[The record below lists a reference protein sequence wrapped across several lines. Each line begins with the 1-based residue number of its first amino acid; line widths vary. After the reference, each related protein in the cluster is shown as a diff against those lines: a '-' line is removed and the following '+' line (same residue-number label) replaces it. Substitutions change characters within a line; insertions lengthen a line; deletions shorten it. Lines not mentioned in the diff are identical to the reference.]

1 MSRIHEA
8 LKKAEQER
16 AATQGGSLQPS
27 FATTPVADSPVFAE
41 TPAATVAPLA
51 PAHPGMPA
59 FASPFSTD
67 TLLAR
72 CAQLEWNPDPT
83 TMLFLNGDDNARG
96 TEEYR
101 TLRSRLYHL
110 REKMP
115 LKKLLI
121 TSALPKEG
129 KSFTSSNLAQV
140 MVRQHGRRALL
151 IDADLRAPR
160 LHTMLGT
167 TSDPGLSDY
176 LLGKN
181 DEFSIMQRGPLENL
195 FFIPSGTG
203 AADPA
208 ELVGNGRL
216 KLLLQRV
223 EPLFDWI
230 IIDSPPAVPVSDASV
245 LAKVCDGVLM
255 VVRSN
260 ATPFDLARKARQ
272 EFPDQALVG
281 VVLNG
286 TTRGC
291 VALRALLLRVIPE
304 EGNHDQ
310 GLGGVRVD
318 PAFQC
323 LLPRTNAGA
332 SSRGGPSRGAFL
344 SLDVVV
350 AKPGDELDS
359 AQRPRRVCEDRL
371 CHGDR
376 VAAFARFRPVRF
388 LQHGRQVGSDL
399 SPLHGVGPGGIFSGC
414 SRPRLSTI
422 SCRVASFFPG
432 LSGVCWF

>member
-16 AATQGGSLQPS
+16 AASQGGAGQSSL
-27 FATTPVADSPVFAE
+27 ATTSMNGPALLAE
-41 TPAATVAPLA
+41 TPAEAGASG
-51 PAHPGMPA
+51 PAMSYASLPSIS
-59 FASPFSTD
+59 SPFNVD

-72 CAQLEWNPDPT
+72 SAQQEWNPDPA
-83 TMLFLNGDDNARG
+83 TMLFLHGEDNSRG
-96 TEEYR
+96 TEEFR

-110 REKMP
+110 REKMT
-115 LKKLLI
+115 LKKLLV

-160 LHTMLGT
+160 LHMMLGT

-203 AADPA
+203 VGDPA
-208 ELVGNGRL
+208 ELIGNGRL

-245 LAKVCDGVLM
+245 LAKACDGVLM

-260 ATPFDLARKARQ
+260 ATPFDIARKARH
-272 EFPDQALVG
+272 EFPDQMLVG

-286 TTRGC
+286 TRED
-291 VALRALLLRVIPE
+291 AIPY
-304 EGNHDQ
+304 
-310 GLGGVRVD
+310 
-318 PAFQC
+318 
-323 LLPRTNAGA
+323 
-332 SSRGGPSRGAFL
+332 
-344 SLDVVV
+344 
-350 AKPGDELDS
+350 
-359 AQRPRRVCEDRL
+359 
-371 CHGDR
+371 
-376 VAAFARFRPVRF
+376 ARYYYESY
-388 LQHGRQVGSDL
+388 QKK
-399 SPLHGVGPGGIFSGC
+399 
-414 SRPRLSTI
+414 TTTTK
-422 SCRVASFFPG
+422 A
-432 LSGVCWF
+432 

>member
-16 AATQGGSLQPS
+16 AATQGGAVQPN
-27 FATTPVADSPVFAE
+27 FATTPVAEPPVFAE
-41 TPAATVAPLA
+41 TSADASDASAAMR
-51 PAHPGMPA
+51 PGMPA
-59 FASPFSTD
+59 FASPFNTD

-72 CAQLEWNPDPT
+72 CAQLEWKPDPA
-83 TMLFLNGDDNARG
+83 TMLFLNGDDGARG
-96 TEEYR
+96 TEEFR

-203 AADPA
+203 ATDPA

-245 LAKVCDGVLM
+245 LAKACDGVLM

-260 ATPFDLARKARQ
+260 TTPFEAARKARQ

-286 TTRGC
+286 TREDAVPYARYYYESYQTK
-291 VALRALLLRVIPE
+291 
-304 EGNHDQ
+304 GNTTK
-310 GLGGVRVD
+310 
-318 PAFQC
+318 A
-323 LLPRTNAGA
+323 
-332 SSRGGPSRGAFL
+332 
-344 SLDVVV
+344 
-350 AKPGDELDS
+350 
-359 AQRPRRVCEDRL
+359 
-371 CHGDR
+371 
-376 VAAFARFRPVRF
+376 
-388 LQHGRQVGSDL
+388 
-399 SPLHGVGPGGIFSGC
+399 
-414 SRPRLSTI
+414 
-422 SCRVASFFPG
+422 
-432 LSGVCWF
+432 